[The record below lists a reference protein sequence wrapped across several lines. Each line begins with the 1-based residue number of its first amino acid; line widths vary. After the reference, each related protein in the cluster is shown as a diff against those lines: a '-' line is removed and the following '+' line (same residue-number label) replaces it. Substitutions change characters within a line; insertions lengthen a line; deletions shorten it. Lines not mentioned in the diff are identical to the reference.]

1 MKTNINNIYKPFL
14 ALVFLVLA
22 SCGTMQ
28 ETGEDLVSDS
38 QEARATLVANHPEVS
53 NLFNQSIGY
62 AIFPN
67 AGKGA
72 YIIGGA
78 SGNGTVYQNGNLIGY
93 ADMKQVDIGLQA
105 GGKAFVEILFFE
117 NQQALDEFKQ
127 GGYELSANASA
138 VILEKG
144 ISREINF
151 EDGVAVVTMP
161 KAGAMAGISVGGQ
174 RFEFHPAQ

>member
-1 MKTNINNIYKPFL
+1 MKTNINNIFKPFV
-14 ALVFLVLA
+14 ALVFLVVA
-22 SCGTMQ
+22 SCGTM
-28 ETGEDLVSDS
+28 EKTGEDLVTDS
-38 QEARATLVANHPEVS
+38 QNTRATVVANHPEVGE
-53 NLFNQSIGY
+53 LFNEAVGY

-117 NQQALDEFKQ
+117 NQQALDDFKN
-127 GGYELSANASA
+127 GEYELSANASA

-144 ISREINF
+144 ISKEINF
-151 EDGVAVVTMP
+151 EEGVAVVTMP

-174 RFEFHPAQ
+174 KFEFRPL